1 MIRRLLLLLCAAT
14 TGACGG
20 EAPYTG
26 QGTRV
31 LRAAS
36 WAPAWTAGG
45 SSADTLL
52 LQPLALA
59 ADDRHVYVLDRG
71 GSRVVALHAADGSL
85 AWMAGREGSGPGEL
99 KRPQGITVSPA
110 GEVLV
115 SDAGNGRLMVFG
127 TDGGY
132 RRVIPVGG
140 APYFD
145 NLCALA
151 DGTIVVRSLGPVDPL
166 FRLDAGGIPM
176 STPALP
182 WRDLNGRYRSVA
194 RQGWFAHDPATGD
207 CVYALRLGRGF
218 ARYSAGRFGPAH
230 AYVESYDV
238 PASRVQRGP
247 GGGFRGETVT
257 GLTEAAR
264 GIAISGSRL
273 LVAFW
278 GTSELRGRVLD
289 YYDLASG
296 RYLHSEPLPYFE
308 AFTAAGD
315 HAYILTSLRGYPA
328 VQALR
333 RIHPAADGALP
344 ADLPQSQ
351 PLA

>member
-1 MIRRLLLLLCAAT
+1 MRNFRITIAGRSLLIICMAAA
-14 TGACGG
+14 ACGG
-20 EAPYTG
+20 DDPYASR
-26 QGTRV
+26 GTRV
-31 LRAAS
+31 MREAA
-36 WAPAWTAGG
+36 WVPAWAAGG

-52 LQPLALA
+52 LQPLVLA

-99 KRPQGITVSPA
+99 KRPQGITLSPA
-110 GEVLV
+110 GEVIV

-127 TDGGY
+127 PDGRY
-132 RRVIPVGG
+132 RRAIPVGG

-151 DGTIVVRSLGPVDPL
+151 DGTVVVRSLGPVDPL
-166 FRLDAGGIPM
+166 FRLDARGTPVA
-176 STPALP
+176 TPALP

-194 RQGWFAHDPATGD
+194 RQGWFAYDPATGG

-238 PASRVQRGP
+238 PASQVQRGP
-247 GGGFRGETVT
+247 GGEFTGETVS

-264 GIAISGSRL
+264 GIGISGNRL

-278 GTSELRGRVLD
+278 GTMERQGRVLD
-289 YYDLASG
+289 YYDLPSG

-315 HAYILTSLRGYPA
+315 HAYILTSVRGYPA

-333 RIHPAADGALP
+333 RTRPAAWEDEGG
-344 ADLPQSQ
+344 
-351 PLA
+351 